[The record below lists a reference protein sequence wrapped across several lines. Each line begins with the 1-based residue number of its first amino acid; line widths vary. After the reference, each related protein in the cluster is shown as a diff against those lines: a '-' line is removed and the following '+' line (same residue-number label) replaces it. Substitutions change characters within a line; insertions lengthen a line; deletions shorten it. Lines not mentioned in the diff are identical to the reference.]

1 MEEKPSPLAD
11 LATGAA
17 WLAVSVGI
25 VIGAWRMD
33 RLEHL
38 AATIYTAPGLV
49 PGLLGAA
56 LGLMALLLMLRGVR
70 GGGLAQARWP
80 RVRLLDHW
88 RLIAALALALAF
100 SVGLVGRGLPFWLAA
115 ALYVAAMV
123 FAFQYE
129 DRRREGT
136 LLRGTAFAVV
146 FGAVSGLVI
155 HFAFQDIFLVR
166 LP

>member
-1 MEEKPSPLAD
+1 M
-11 LATGAA
+11 
-17 WLAVSVGI
+17 
-25 VIGAWRMD
+25 
-33 RLEHL
+33 
-38 AATIYTAPGLV
+38 
-49 PGLLGAA
+49 
-56 LGLMALLLMLRGVR
+56 
-70 GGGLAQARWP
+70 
-80 RVRLLDHW
+80 
-88 RLIAALALALAF
+88 
-100 SVGLVGRGLPFWLAA
+100 GRGLPFWLAA